1 MGDAAAPAWMRRA
14 LRLAASGPWPD
25 PNPRV
30 GCVIVAADGAGVVGE
45 GQHQGA
51 GTPHAEIEA
60 LRAAGAAA
68 RGATAYVTL
77 EPCSHT
83 GRTGPCAEALVE
95 AGVARV
101 VFAQSDPNPDAAGG
115 AERLHA
121 AGVQVTGGVLA
132 DEAAALNDRWAR
144 SVALGRPLVTWKV
157 ASTLDG
163 RSAAADGSS
172 QWITGDAARADVH
185 ALRATRDAVLVGTGT
200 VLADDPRLT
209 VRVPGGR
216 LAPEQPLRVVMGQR
230 ALPVGARLHDA
241 PGEVLHLTTHDPKEA
256 LDRLWHHGIRDVWLE
271 GGATL
276 AAAFLRAG
284 LVDDVYV
291 YVAPAL
297 LGSGRPAVADL
308 GIATVADVRRLDL
321 VDVTVVGGDV
331 RIHAVPVPVPVA
343 TGPDGARPAA
353 AGTADVPTADQSDG
367 PHPHQRVPAE
377 S

>member
-1 MGDAAAPAWMRRA
+1 MGDTAAPAWMRRA
-14 LRLAASGPWPD
+14 LRLAAAGPWPD

-30 GCVIVAADGAGVVGE
+30 GCVIVAADGALVVGE
-45 GQHQGA
+45 GHHHGA

-77 EPCSHT
+77 EPCSHR

-144 SVALGRPLVTWKV
+144 SVALGRPLVTWKL
-157 ASTLDG
+157 ATTLDG
-163 RSAAADGSS
+163 RSAAADGTS

-209 VRVPGGR
+209 VRMPGGA
-216 LAPEQPLRVVMGQR
+216 LAPRQPLRVVMGER
-230 ALPVGARLHDA
+230 PLPAGARLHDA
-241 PGEVLHLTTHDPKEA
+241 PGEVLHLTTRDPRKA
-256 LDRLWHHGIRDVWLE
+256 LDRLWRDGVRDVWLE
-271 GGATL
+271 GGPTL
-276 AAAFLRAG
+276 AAAFVRAG
-284 LVDDVYV
+284 LVDDVYA

-297 LGSGRPAVADL
+297 LGSGRAAVADL
-308 GIATVADVRRLDL
+308 GIGTIEDVRRLDL

-331 RIHAVPVPVPVA
+331 RIHAVPA
-343 TGPDGARPAA
+343 
-353 AGTADVPTADQSDG
+353 ADVPGADLPTADAVTTDDSHG
-367 PHPHQRVPAE
+367 AAPRVPAE
-377 S
+377 P

>member
-1 MGDAAAPAWMRRA
+1 MGDTAATAWMRRA
-14 LRLAASGPWPD
+14 LQLAASGPWPD

-30 GCVIVAADGAGVVGE
+30 GCVVVAADGTVVGE
-45 GQHQGA
+45 GHHHGA

-83 GRTGPCAEALVE
+83 GRTGPCADALVE

-101 VFAQSDPNPDAAGG
+101 VFAQSDPNPDASGG

-121 AGVQVTGGVLA
+121 GGVHVTGGVLA

-157 ASTLDG
+157 ATTLDG
-163 RSAAADGSS
+163 RSAATDGTS
-172 QWITGDAARADVH
+172 QWITGEAARADVH
-185 ALRATRDAVLVGTGT
+185 LLRATRDAVLVGTGT
-200 VLADDPRLT
+200 VLTDDPRLT
-209 VRVPGGR
+209 VRTPDGSV
-216 LAPEQPLRVVMGQR
+216 LDHQPVRAVMGR
-230 ALPVGARLHDA
+230 RDVPATARLHEA
-241 PGEVLHLTTHDPKEA
+241 PGEVVHLSTQDPREA
-256 LDRLWHHGIRDVWLE
+256 LDLLWHKGVRDVWLE
-271 GGATL
+271 GGPTL

-284 LVDDVYV
+284 LVDDVYA

-297 LGSGRPAVADL
+297 LGAGRAAVADL
-308 GIATVADVRRLDL
+308 GIASISDVRRLQL

-331 RIHAVPVPVPVA
+331 RIHAVP
-343 TGPDGARPAA
+343 T
-353 AGTADVPTADQSDG
+353 TDVPSTDAPTTVVPTTDARDSA
-367 PHPHQRVPAE
+367 HPHAHAQR
-377 S
+377 